1 MRLAALRHVYEQ
13 PGPCATVYLEGR
25 SPGEDA
31 KEQTRLR
38 WRELRERL
46 QSQGAAE
53 SALEALDD
61 ALAPAISG
69 EEQANG
75 RVLVANAETVALQA
89 PWDASLGGGD
99 DAVWQEL
106 PHLGPYV
113 REHARSIRE
122 LVVLASQTG
131 ATVRQLVIA
140 EQHEPR
146 EVGSQDVE
154 GSAYEQVHK
163 PRGQAESHSRIQN
176 RADEAV
182 SQNAKDVVERLRKI
196 SSNFQPHVLVL
207 AGETQGRQAIRA
219 ELHDELA
226 TILSETDRGG
236 EGHNE
241 SDMALTDELLRIAE
255 EAGERRAH
263 QRSEQ
268 WQKALAHDLA
278 VQGAQSVARA
288 AELGAVETLLL
299 EPGAEAT
306 REAFLLK
313 TCSQTD
319 AGVDLV
325 ASGSELDEGVG
336 AILRYPVN
344 F

>member
-13 PGPCATVYLEGR
+13 AGPLATVYLEGR
-25 SPGEDA
+25 SPAEDA
-31 KEQTRLR
+31 AEQTRLR

-46 QSQGAAE
+46 QSQGAADG
-53 SALEALDD
+53 ALEVLDD
-61 ALAPAISG
+61 ALAAELSG

-75 RVLVANAETVALQA
+75 RVLVADENGLALHA
-89 PWDASLGGGD
+89 RWDAALGTGD
-99 DAVWQEL
+99 SAVWQQL
-106 PHLGPYV
+106 PDLGSYV
-113 REHARSIRE
+113 REQARAIRE
-122 LVVLASQTG
+122 LVVVASQTG

-146 EVGSQDVE
+146 EVRADDIE

-163 PRGQAESHSRIQN
+163 PRGQAESHSRIQR

-182 SQNAKDVVERLRKI
+182 SQNAKDVVERLRKL
-196 SSNFQPHVLVL
+196 SSNFQPHALVL

-219 ELHDELA
+219 ELPDELA
-226 TILSETDRGG
+226 DILSETDRGG
-236 EGHNE
+236 EGAKE
-241 SDMALTDELLRIAE
+241 SDSALTDELLTIAE
-255 EAGERRAH
+255 RTSEHKAG

-268 WQKALAHDLA
+268 WQSALAHDLA
-278 VQGAQSVARA
+278 VQGAQSVAHA
-288 AELGAVETLLL
+288 AEVGAVETLLL
-299 EPGAEAT
+299 EPGTDAT

-313 TCSQTD
+313 VCSETD
-319 AGVDLV
+319 AAVDLV
-325 ASGSELDEGVG
+325 AEGTELDEGVG